1 MNGRQNDTK
10 ARWFAL
16 LITGAMLS
24 GCQSSNDGAPVA
36 PAEGRLTGTVLY
48 RERVALT
55 PDATIEVRLED
66 VSHADAPAV
75 VLAEAAIATNGRQVP
90 IPFELRYA
98 ADRIEPRN
106 RYGVRAAIRTADGRL
121 LFATTTHHAVLE
133 GGQPTENVEVL
144 VQRVAGDG
152 GAAGAPGATGD
163 TGSITAG
170 PWRLVAIQRP
180 AASEEAVGPEPP
192 YTIEFG
198 ADGRYSGQAHCNRY
212 TGGYQRPEPGR
223 LTTTGGAAT
232 LAACPPPSIAGE
244 FLQAIGAVTGYEVR
258 GEELR
263 LAFGAGGVLTFAREF
278 PTAAA
283 APEVGR
289 TFVYDCDGDV
299 SFTVRPGPGEVAL
312 WAPESLGGRYV
323 VLGMTRT
330 ASGARYEDGDTV
342 YWNKGNLATFEIA
355 GQRFVDC
362 RSNPAKAPWADAA
375 RRGVTFRALGN
386 EPSWSLE
393 ITPDRLTM
401 ITDLG
406 ASRAELPYSQPSIAG
421 QRTTYRLRT
430 EAHELVAT
438 IDRGACTDS
447 MSGEAF
453 EATATVTFDGAMYY
467 GCGRF
472 L

>member
-1 MNGRQNDTK
+1 MTGTQNDTK
-10 ARWFAL
+10 ARWCAF
-16 LITGAMLS
+16 LIAGVMLS
-24 GCQSSNDGAPVA
+24 GCQSSNDGAPA
-36 PAEGRLTGTVLY
+36 AAAEGRLTGTVLY
-48 RERVALT
+48 RERMALP

-66 VSHADAPAV
+66 VSRADAPAV
-75 VLAEAAIATNGRQVP
+75 VLAEAVIATDGRQVP

-106 RYGVRAAIRTADGRL
+106 RYGVRAAIRTADGAL
-121 LFATTTHHAVLE
+121 LFSTTTHHAVLE

-152 GAAGAPGATGD
+152 GATGD
-163 TGSITAG
+163 TGSIAAG

-180 AASEEAVGPEPP
+180 GGAEEAVGREPP

-198 ADGRYSGQAHCNRY
+198 ADGRYSGQADCNRY

-223 LTTTGGAAT
+223 LTITAGAST

-244 FLQAIGAVTGYEVR
+244 FMQAIFAVTGYAVR

-263 LAFGAGGVLTFAREF
+263 LSFGAGGVLIFARES
-278 PTAAA
+278 PTVAA

-299 SFTVRPGPGEVAL
+299 SFTVRTGPGEVAL
-312 WAPESLGGRYV
+312 WAPESLGGQYS
-323 VLGMTRT
+323 VLGMTRA
-330 ASGARYEDGDTV
+330 ASGARYEDSGTV
-342 YWNKGNLATFEIA
+342 YWSKGDLATFEIA

-362 RSNPAKAPWADAA
+362 RSNPAKVPWADAA

-393 ITPDRLTM
+393 ITPERLTM

-406 ASRAELPYSQPSIAG
+406 ASRAEFPYSQPSVAG

-430 EAHELVAT
+430 EAHELVAVVE
-438 IDRGACTDS
+438 RGGCTDS